1 MTHHW
6 PWASQRAVDWRTS
19 RPPINGP
26 TPAWGT
32 VDWSASCSP
41 INGPRLAGS
50 SLERCWF
57 VTHQWPWAS
66 QGTVDWRTSRPPING
81 PARHVCQS
89 TAWGQPGGS
98 IDRCHMR
105 PINGPRPFSLL
116 GLSPRSQVDTF
127 WAQAAGAAGKVAVQ
141 VEKAAVLEAIKS
153 SRRQK
158 KKGRRR

>member
-1 MTHHW
+1 MWLRHLNHRSTGRW
-6 PWASQRAVDWRTS
+6 GQKNKKALSSYGV
-19 RPPINGP
+19 GP
-26 TPAWGT
+26 G
-32 VDWSASCSP
+32 D
-41 INGPRLAGS
+41 
-50 SLERCWF
+50 RCVCVCVSH

-116 GLSPRSQVDTF
+116 GLSPRSQVDTV
-127 WAQAAGAAGKVAVQ
+127 WAQTAGAAGKVAVQ

-158 KKGRRR
+158 KKKGRRR